1 MRSTQHLRTS
11 WRHFA
16 VATGMITTLFACGG
30 GGGGDGSSNSVG
42 GTIQFVAENLS
53 MMTEAE
59 PNDSVDQ
66 PQPMGELAAGRDVV
80 IRGKV
85 GADGDVMDAYSF
97 NASSRS
103 TVTALLLFEST
114 EPAHLG
120 VFDPVAM
127 QLVQSPRTGGARFVA
142 RGAFDLVVRSDR
154 VAGRYTLRVHTTPA
168 PAVIDRPGWI
178 GDLIAG
184 DTLELSSKDA
194 ASWTATSAQAQ
205 DLFVRAPAGVNVRV
219 REVSRGAESNTSAGE
234 ARMELAALS
243 RVEITTDVAATISIT
258 TRAPVASAVARAPA
272 RLADIAEERSLWR
285 ASAADTLYGNSAL
298 EFAPG
303 HVLVRAR
310 NGADLAAEFASRNC
324 TLRDVV
330 PGIAVLVTAPVS
342 SSMPPEERS
351 RATVALARSLSVSP
365 RVEYAELDFVRR
377 AQGTVAVTPNDQ
389 FYTPQLQWHFP
400 MIRLPQAWGV
410 FTGATTS
417 IVAVLDTGERPHP
430 DLTPNLIAGYD
441 FINDPTIAG
450 DGDGRDPDPF
460 DVGDGQGPAPS
471 SFHGT
476 HVAGTIAAVTNN
488 NIGVAGVCGPANMT
502 RVMPLRVLGIGGG
515 LDSDIAQAVLYA
527 ARLANASTTLPAQR
541 ADVINMSLGGP
552 GSNATLQSA
561 INQAVTAGVT
571 VFAAAGNANSGTAFF
586 PAAYNNVISVS
597 AIDINS
603 AKAFYSNFNASVD
616 LCAPGGDTTV
626 DINGDTYPDGV
637 LSTLVDE
644 ANGNPIYVFYQGT
657 SMACP
662 HAAGVAALMH
672 SQNPALTPAQIETK
686 LESTAVDL
694 GAPGHDVTFGNGR
707 IDAYAALVSAGAT
720 PLGGS
725 PILDVLPTSIDFGA
739 DLTQLTF
746 QVLNDGGGALDVGV
760 IAGDAAWLTL
770 APVSSGD
777 GTTNIGAVTCTV
789 DRTGLAVGSYT
800 ATITVNANNGTV
812 PSRNVAVMLD
822 VVPVPVIV
830 DVDLYVLAVDVNTFD
845 TVKQVIVNPTTG
857 LVYALSDLPAGD
869 YYIICGS
876 DEDTSD
882 GICGPNDT
890 YCGAYPTLDQ
900 PAPLHLDGNHVN
912 HVNFVVAPMVSAE
925 TGAAHRTYRVLGP

>member
-1 MRSTQHLRTS
+1 L
-11 WRHFA
+11 
-16 VATGMITTLFACGG
+16 ILTTLFACGSG
-30 GGGGDGSSNSVG
+30 GGGGDDSNSVG
-42 GTIQFVAENLS
+42 GTIHFVAEDLS
-53 MMTEAE
+53 MLTEAE

-66 PQPMGELAAGRDVV
+66 PQPMGDLAPGRDVV
-80 IRGKV
+80 IRGQV
-85 GADGDVMDAYSF
+85 GAEGDAMDAYSF
-97 NASSRS
+97 HAPSRS
-103 TVTALLLFEST
+103 TVTALLLFESA
-114 EPAHLG
+114 ERAHLG

-127 QLVQSPRTGGARFVA
+127 QHVQSPRTGGARFVA

-154 VAGRYTLRVHTTPA
+154 AAGRYTLRVHTTPA
-168 PAVIDRPGWI
+168 PAVLDRPGWI
-178 GDLIAG
+178 GDHVVG
-184 DTLELSSKDA
+184 DALELSSQGA
-194 ASWTATSAQAQ
+194 ATWTATSAQAQ
-205 DLFVRAPAGVNVRV
+205 DLVVNAPAGVNVRV
-219 REVSRGAESNTSAGE
+219 REISRGVESSANGGE
-234 ARMELAALS
+234 AHMDLAAMS

-258 TRAPVASAVARAPA
+258 TRAPLASAVARASA
-272 RLADIAEERSLWR
+272 RLADAAEERSLWG
-285 ASAADTLYGNSAL
+285 ASAAEALYGNTAL

-310 NGADLAAEFASRNC
+310 NGADLAADFASRNC

-342 SSMPPEERS
+342 ASMPPEERS
-351 RATVALARSLSVSP
+351 RATVALARSLAVSS

-377 AQGTVAVTPNDQ
+377 AQGTVAVTPNDP
-389 FYTPQLQWHFP
+389 FATAQLQWHYP

-430 DLTPNLIAGYD
+430 DLTPNLITGYD
-441 FINDPTIAG
+441 FINDSGIAG

-460 DVGDGQGPAPS
+460 DEGDGQGPAPS
-471 SFHGT
+471 TFHGT

-488 NIGVAGVCGPANMT
+488 NAGVAGVCGPANKT

-515 LDSDIAQAVLYA
+515 LDSDIAQAILYA
-527 ARLANASTTLPAQR
+527 AHLPNASTTLPAQR

-552 GSNATLQSA
+552 GSNATVQSA
-561 INQAVTAGVT
+561 INSAFAAGVT
-571 VFAAAGNANSGTAFF
+571 VFAAAGNANSGSPFF

-597 AIDINS
+597 AVDINS
-603 AKAFYSNFNASVD
+603 AKAFYSNFNATVD
-616 LCAPGGDTTV
+616 VCAPGGDTTV

-644 ANGNPIYVFYQGT
+644 SNGSPIYVFYQGT

-672 SQNPALTPAQIETK
+672 SQDPALTPAQIETK

-694 GAPGHDVTFGNGR
+694 GAPGHDSIFGNGR

-725 PILDVLPTSIDFGA
+725 PILDVLPTSIDFG
-739 DLTQLTF
+739 DDRTQLTF
-746 QVLNDGGGALDVGV
+746 QVLNDGGGALDVGL
-760 IAGDAAWLTL
+760 IADDAAWLTL
-770 APVSSGD
+770 VPVSSSD
-777 GTTNIGAVTCTV
+777 GTTNIGAVDCTV

-800 ATITVNANNGTV
+800 ATITVHANNGTV
-812 PSRNVAVMLD
+812 PSRTVAVMLE
-822 VVPVPVIV
+822 VVPVPVVV
-830 DVDLYVLAVDVNTFD
+830 DVDLYVLAVDSTTFD
-845 TVKQVIVNPTTG
+845 TVKQTIVNPTTG
-857 LVYALSDLPAGD
+857 LAYALADLPDGD

-882 GICGPNDT
+882 GVCGPNDT

-900 PAPLHLDGNHVN
+900 PVPLHLDGFQVN
-912 HVNFVVAPMVSAE
+912 HVNFTVAPMVSTATG
-925 TGAAHRTYRVLGP
+925 TGAAQRTYRRLGP